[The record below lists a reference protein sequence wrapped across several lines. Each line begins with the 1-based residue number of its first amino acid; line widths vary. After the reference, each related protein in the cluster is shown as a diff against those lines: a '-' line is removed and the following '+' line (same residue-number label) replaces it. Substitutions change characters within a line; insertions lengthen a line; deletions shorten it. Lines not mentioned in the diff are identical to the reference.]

1 MAAILIGRVLRPVQ
15 RARDVAEEMAADYI
29 HAARANLP
37 PDAQRAAV
45 LLERELERFENL
57 LEDLLEIS
65 RFDAG
70 VVRLEPVE
78 VDLGRLLD
86 EVIDALDPIAH
97 GRKVSVSLVVDTRE
111 GAPLVA
117 ADPRRLDRVFSNLVK
132 NAIEHTT
139 EGAVR
144 VNAAR
149 RDDEVVIKVEDEGEG
164 IPAEDLLHIFERFY
178 RADAHRAKTTGGTG
192 LGLAIALENVHLHGG
207 SITVTSEVG
216 EGAVFTVVLPAAK
229 PQTEAEVVLGG

>member
-1 MAAILIGRVLRPVQ
+1 VV
-15 RARDVAEEMAADYI
+15 
-29 HAARANLP
+29 
-37 PDAQRAAV
+37 
-45 LLERELERFENL
+45 
-57 LEDLLEIS
+57 
-65 RFDAG
+65 DAG
-70 VVRLEPVE
+70 
-78 VDLGRLLD
+78 
-86 EVIDALDPIAH
+86 
-97 GRKVSVSLVVDTRE
+97 E

-144 VNAAR
+144 VNASR
-149 RDDEVVIKVEDEGEG
+149 RDDDVVITVEDEGEG

-216 EGAVFTVVLPAAK
+216 TGSVFTVVLPAAK
-229 PQTEAEVVLGG
+229 PQTDPYADDDAAAEPKPEVAAGANGDSQSQAEVVLGG